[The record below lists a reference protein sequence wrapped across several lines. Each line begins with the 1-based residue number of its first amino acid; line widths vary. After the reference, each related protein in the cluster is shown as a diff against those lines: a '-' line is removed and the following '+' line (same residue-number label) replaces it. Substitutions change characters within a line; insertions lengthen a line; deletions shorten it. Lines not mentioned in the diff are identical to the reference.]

1 MVQTI
6 LGGGGPIGLELAKS
20 LPRFTEERVR
30 IVSRNPRKVNESDE
44 RMSADLLNAE
54 HVMMAVAGSSVV
66 YLVAG
71 LPYKLS
77 VWEVH
82 WPLVMKN
89 VLVACKAHKAKFV
102 FFDNI
107 YMYDGTN
114 LNPITEDLPVNPPS
128 KKGAVR
134 ALIAQMLMDA
144 VKRGEVEALIA
155 RAADFYGP
163 SIKNTSVLTETVI
176 KPLSQGKTANWM
188 GDITK
193 LHSFTYTPD
202 AGKATALLGNSPEA
216 YGQVW
221 HLPTAPNPL
230 TGKQWVEA
238 FAAAFGVKP
247 NYRVAGKMTVKIMGL
262 FIPVMREMPEMMY
275 QNDRDYVFS
284 SAKFEKKFGMMPTP
298 YAEGIKAIMEIDFG
312 KKW

>member
-6 LGGGGPIGLELAKS
+6 LGGGGAIGVALAKA
-20 LPRFTEERVR
+20 LPLFTLEKVR

-44 RMSADLLNAE
+44 LMSADLLNPD

-66 YLVAG
+66 YLTAG

-77 VWEVH
+77 VWQEK

-89 VLVACKAHKAKFV
+89 VLHACKAHKARLV

-107 YMYDGTN
+107 YMYDGTH

-144 VKRGEVEALIA
+144 VKNGEVEALIA

-176 KPLSQGKTANWM
+176 KPISEGKTANWM
-188 GDITK
+188 GDSNK

-221 HLPTAPNPL
+221 HLPTATNPL

-247 NYRVAGKMTVKIMGL
+247 QFREVGKTLVKIMGW
-262 FIPVMREMPEMMY
+262 FVPVMREMPEMMY

-284 SAKFEKKFGMMPTP
+284 SEKFEKKFGMTPTS
-298 YAEGIKAIMEIDFG
+298 YADGIKAIMEIDYG

>member
-6 LGGGGPIGLELAKS
+6 LGGGGAIGVELAKA
-20 LPRFTEERVR
+20 LPLFTLEKVR

-44 RMSADLLNAE
+44 LMSADLLNPD

-66 YLVAG
+66 YLTAG

-77 VWEVH
+77 VWQEK

-89 VLVACKAHKAKFV
+89 VLNACKAHKASLV

-107 YMYDGTN
+107 YMYDGTH

-144 VKRGEVEALIA
+144 VKNGEVEALIA

-176 KPLSQGKTANWM
+176 KPLSEGKTAIWM
-188 GDITK
+188 GDSNK

-221 HLPTAPNPL
+221 HLPTAINPL

-247 NYRVAGKMTVKIMGL
+247 QFREVGKTLVKIMGW
-262 FIPVMREMPEMMY
+262 FVPVMREMPEMMY

-298 YAEGIKAIMEIDFG
+298 YADGIKAIMEIDYG

>member
-6 LGGGGPIGLELAKS
+6 LGGGGPIGVELAKA
-20 LPRFTEERVR
+20 LPAFTSEKVR
-30 IVSRNPRKVNESDE
+30 IVSRNPQKVNESDE
-44 RMSADLLNAE
+44 LMAADLLHAE
-54 HVMMAVAGSSVV
+54 QVMKAVEGSSVV
-66 YLVAG
+66 YLTAG

-77 VWEVH
+77 VWQVQ

-89 VLVACKAHKAKFV
+89 VLEACKAHKAKLV

-107 YMYDGTN
+107 YMYDGSN

-144 VKRGEVEALIA
+144 GKNGEVEALIA

-176 KPLSQGKTANWM
+176 KPLSEGKAANWI
-188 GDITK
+188 GDANK
-193 LHSFTYTPD
+193 LHSFTFTPD
-202 AGKATALLGNSPEA
+202 AGKATALLGNAPEA

-230 TGKQWVEA
+230 TGKQWIEA
-238 FAAAFGVKP
+238 FANAFGVKAK
-247 NYRVAGKMTVKIMGL
+247 YRMAGKTLVKMMGL

-312 KKW
+312 KK